1 VEHIDDLCTR
11 HPSHAWQIRRLS
23 LRDPRFRSICDDYG
37 EALDAIEFWRH
48 GKRTAK
54 DRMVAKERLAEFCR
68 IAEDLRQEV
77 LEYLETSNQ
86 G

>member
-48 GKRTAK
+48 GKGAAK
-54 DRMVAKERLAEFCR
+54 DRLVAKERVVEFCR
-68 IAEDLRQEV
+68 IAEELRQEV